1 MRSVQSKKS
10 VTKSVRPARKS
21 AVSST
26 KPKTAANSA
35 SKSTPKSAPARRKPA
50 RKKPAIEIPR
60 LLLEGDHPPVAAHS
74 GPGERYALG
83 SAPAGPTDAEAG
95 ELPESYGTQRLML
108 TARDPRWIYTAWD
121 LSAEQLRRY
130 NARSVDRHLILRVF
144 KGEPG
149 GQPHREIHVHP
160 ESRNWFA
167 NVGEGGACYYAEL
180 GYYRPGEQWVSVA
193 TSGATFTPP
202 DNLSEDTTVWF
213 ATIPADLRSEQILG
227 VIKAALR
234 ANVPL
239 AEAILQLRATGLSEL
254 PDASSMAAGHWTAAQ
269 EQALA
274 QLLSVD
280 AVRRVWIGSLEI
292 TELIRRQLAREW
304 SSMAAAQFSL
314 PSSWSG
320 VVSSFSS
327 PLGGMEQRK
336 GFWFN
341 VNAELI
347 IYGAT
352 EPSATVT
359 IGGRQIRLRPDGSFS
374 YRFALPDGQYELPAV
389 ATSADGEDSRAA
401 GLKFARD
408 TEYRGDVGR
417 HPQDPALKPPKA
429 EHLS

>member
-10 VTKSVRPARKS
+10 VTKPVRPVRKS
-21 AVSST
+21 AAASVKT
-26 KPKTAANSA
+26 KPAAKSV
-35 SKSTPKSAPARRKPA
+35 SKPVATRRKPA
-50 RKKPAIEIPR
+50 RKKQAIEIPPI
-60 LLLEGDHPPVAAHS
+60 LLEGDHPPVAANS
-74 GPGERYALG
+74 GPGERYVLG
-83 SAPAGPTDAEAG
+83 SAPALPPGAETG

-108 TARDPRWIYTAWD
+108 TARDPRWLYAAWD
-121 LSAEQLRRY
+121 LSAEQQRRY
-130 NARSVDRHLILRVF
+130 NTRSVDRHLILRVY
-144 KGEPG
+144 KGELG

-167 NVGEGGACYYAEL
+167 NVGEGGARYYAEL
-180 GYYRPGEQWVSVA
+180 GYYRPGDQWVSVA
-193 TSGATFTPP
+193 TSGATLTPP
-202 DNLSEDTTVWF
+202 DNLSDDTTVWF
-213 ATIPADLRSEQILG
+213 ATIPTDLRSEQILE

-234 ANVPL
+234 ANIPL
-239 AEAILQLRATGLSEL
+239 GEAILQLRASGLDEL
-254 PDASSMAAGHWTAAQ
+254 PDAASMAAGRWTAAQ

-280 AVRRVWIGSLEI
+280 AVRRVWIGSLEV
-292 TELIRRQLAREW
+292 TELVRRQLAQEW
-304 SSMAAAQFSL
+304 SSMAAAQFSV

-320 VVSSFSS
+320 AVSSFSS
-327 PLGGMEQRK
+327 PLGGVEQQRK

-352 EPSATVT
+352 EPSASVS
-359 IGGRQIRLRPDGSFS
+359 IGGRVIRLRPDGSFS

-389 ATSADGEDSRAA
+389 ATSADGTDSREA
-401 GLKFARD
+401 GLNFSRD

-429 EHLS
+429 EHVS